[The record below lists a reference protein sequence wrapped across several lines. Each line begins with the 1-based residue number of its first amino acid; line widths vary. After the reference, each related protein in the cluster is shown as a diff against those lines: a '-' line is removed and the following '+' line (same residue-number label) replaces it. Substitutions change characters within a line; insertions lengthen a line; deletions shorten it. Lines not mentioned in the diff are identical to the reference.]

1 MKKIWTVIIAIMLV
15 SCGNGTTKSEKSW
28 NDVYA
33 MIDSGEKQSVIDR
46 TISELGPANHP
57 ASQTIMSYFDYFMT
71 GEAERAWEYIEP
83 NSPLSK
89 EIGNVEAFKDRIQKA
104 LNENQYTSVTIKG
117 LSLSTKNETGERFA
131 TVRFTIS
138 MLDKNVLKNYES
150 IANYI
155 VKCKNNEWLIYDLIR
170 PSTEI
175 K

>member
-1 MKKIWTVIIAIMLV
+1 MAIMLV
-15 SCGNGTTKSEKSW
+15 SCSNGTTKSEKSW
-28 NDVYA
+28 DDVYA

-46 TISELGPANHP
+46 SISEFGPANHP
-57 ASQTIMSYFDYFMT
+57 ASQTILSYFDYFMT
-71 GEAERAWEYIEP
+71 GEAERAWEYIES

-89 EIGNVEAFKDRIQKA
+89 EIGNVEAFKDRVQKA
-104 LNENQYTSVTIKG
+104 LKENQYISVTIKG
-117 LSLSTKNETGERFA
+117 LSLSAKNKAGDRFA
-131 TVRFTIS
+131 TVRFAIS

-155 VKCKNNEWLIYDLIR
+155 VIYKNNKWLIYDLIR

>member
-1 MKKIWTVIIAIMLV
+1 MAIMLV

-28 NDVYA
+28 DDVYA

-46 TISELGPANHP
+46 SISEFGPANHP
-57 ASQTIMSYFDYFMT
+57 ASQTILSYFDYFMT
-71 GEAERAWEYIEP
+71 GEAERAWEYIES

-89 EIGNVEAFKDRIQKA
+89 EIGNVEAFKDRVQKA
-104 LNENQYTSVTIKG
+104 LKENQYISVTIKG
-117 LSLSTKNETGERFA
+117 LSLSAKNEAGDRFA
-131 TVRFTIS
+131 TVRFAIS
-138 MLDKNVLKNYES
+138 MLDKNVLKNYDS

-155 VKCKNNEWLIYDLIR
+155 VIYKNNKWLIYDLIK